1 MMYFILSWRNLW
13 RNKRRT
19 LIVVAS
25 VFFAVI
31 FACVM
36 RSGQLG
42 SYAYMIDSSARL
54 FTGYFQVQGE
64 GYWENRSID
73 KSIHLSTES
82 LAAIAGIPHVT
93 HYTQRLE
100 AFALVSEKNKTKV
113 AQVIGIDPGLE
124 DAMTGLKSRVIAGEY
139 LNSKS
144 QGILLSEGLAKI
156 LGLQIGDSLALLG
169 QGYHGMTAAAL
180 LRIDGMVKLPF
191 EAMNNRLLFLNLPL
205 AQTVFSTGDRI
216 TSMAVMI
223 ENVNYLEAVL
233 PEIAEKIDKKSV
245 IMTWDEMMP
254 DLVQNIQVDNASGM
268 IMIAILYIVIGFG
281 VFGTVMMMISERI
294 REFGILISVGMKKIR
309 LTLVSLLETIWISFL
324 GVLIGTLGSVPVI
337 YYLHNNPIY
346 FSGDSARMFDSLG
359 IEPVFTFSTD
369 PLILVNQ
376 ALVVLVIAL
385 ATAVYPVFFIR
396 RLQPAEAI
404 RK

>member
-1 MMYFILSWRNLW
+1 MYILLSWRNLW

-19 LIVVAS
+19 LIVVSS

-42 SYAYMIDSSARL
+42 SYAYMIHSSAKL
-54 FTGYFQVQGE
+54 FTGYFQVQGA

-73 KSIHLSTES
+73 KSIHLSKETQS
-82 LAAIAGIPHVT
+82 TISVIAHVT
-93 HYTQRLE
+93 GYTLRLE
-100 AFALVSEKNKTKV
+100 AFALVSEQNKTKV
-113 AQVIGIDPGLE
+113 AQVIGINPELE
-124 DAMTGLKSRVIAGEY
+124 DAMTGLKSRVIAGDY
-139 LNSKS
+139 LSVKS
-144 QGILLSEGLAKI
+144 QGILLGEGLAKI
-156 LGLQIGDSLALLG
+156 LQIQVGDSLALLG
-169 QGYHGMTAAAL
+169 QGYHGQTAAAL
-180 LRIDGMVKLPF
+180 LPIDGIVKLPF
-191 EAMNNRLLFLNLPL
+191 EAMNNRLLFVNLPL
-205 AQTVFSTGDRI
+205 AQEIFSTGDRI

-223 ENVNYLEAVL
+223 ENVRNLDAVL
-233 PEIAEKIDKKSV
+233 PQVAALLDDNSV
-245 IMTWDEMMP
+245 IMTWDEMLP

-281 VFGTVMMMISERI
+281 VFGTVMMMISERL
-294 REFGILISVGMKKIR
+294 REFGILVSVGMRKIR
-309 LTLVSLLETIWISFL
+309 LMIVSLLEIIWVSFL
-324 GVLIGTLGSVPVI
+324 GVLVGILGSLPLI

-385 ATAVYPVFFIR
+385 ATAVYPVIFIR
-396 RLQPAEAI
+396 RLTPAEAI

>member
-31 FACVM
+31 FSCVM

-42 SYAYMIDSSARL
+42 SYAYMIHSSAKL
-54 FTGYFQVQGE
+54 FTGYLQVQGE

-73 KSIHLSTES
+73 KSIHLSDDKR
-82 LAAIAGIPHVT
+82 AAISGITHVT
-93 HYTQRLE
+93 NYTLRLE
-100 AFALVSEKNKTKV
+100 AFALASEGNKTKV

-124 DAMTGLKSRVIAGEY
+124 NTMTGLKSRVIAGEY
-139 LNSKS
+139 LTTKS

-156 LGLQIGDSLALLG
+156 LDLQTGDSLALLG
-169 QGYHGMTAAAL
+169 QGYHGQTAAAL
-180 LRIDGMVKLPF
+180 LNIEGIVKLPF
-191 EAMNNRLLFLNLPL
+191 EEMNNRLLFLSLPM
-205 AQTVFSTGDRI
+205 AQSVYATENRI
-216 TSMAVMI
+216 TSMAIMI
-223 ENVNYLEAVL
+223 ENVNYLDEVL
-233 PEIAEKIDKKSV
+233 PQVEGMLDEKSV
-245 IMTWDEMMP
+245 TMTWDEMMP

-268 IMIAILYIVIGFG
+268 IMISILYIVIAFG
-281 VFGTVMMMISERI
+281 VFGTVMMMISERL
-294 REFGILISVGMKKIR
+294 REFGILVSVGMKKIR
-309 LTLVSLLETIWISFL
+309 LIFVSLLETILVSFL
-324 GVLIGTLGSVPVI
+324 GVLVGIAGSIPVI

-346 FSGDSARMFDSLG
+346 FSGESARMFETMG
-359 IEPVFTFSTD
+359 IEPVMMFSTES
-369 PLILVNQ
+369 LILIYQ

-385 ATAVYPVFFIR
+385 ATAVYPVLFIR